1 MTNELN
7 CALRGFPSRQIL
19 PARAGKSHT
28 APRRLPEQAPARHIL
43 QRVKIAALVVGIS
56 VAFCT
61 KANSEQFLSAKD
73 IESGIVGH
81 SFQGRKGILSVKL
94 HYGRDGTVTMRSPL
108 GTGQGSWTLSGNRL
122 CVKLVTGPRK
132 VDECLT
138 FIGQSDGEYRA
149 SNGLQLTLTE

>member
-1 MTNELN
+1 MTSELN
-7 CALRGFPSRQIL
+7 RRLRGFS
-19 PARAGKSHT
+19 ARHVPPEGGVKSHVV
-28 APRRLPEQAPARHIL
+28 RRRPGL
-43 QRVKIAALVVGIS
+43 QRMKITALVVGIL

-61 KANSEQFLSAKD
+61 DASSEPLLSAQD
-73 IESGIVGH
+73 IENRIIGH
-81 SFQGRKGILSVKL
+81 SFEGRKGFMSVAL

-108 GTGQGSWTLSGNRL
+108 GTGHGGWVLSDNRL

-138 FIGQSDGEYRA
+138 FTSQADGRFIA